1 MEAQVYKCP
10 GCGKSIP
17 FGNVDFK
24 TRRATCDYCDND
36 VILPRQEVTSS
47 DKASAPGSPPHTRQ
61 GLLKQSLLFGVDSR
75 RESVVIG
82 PAESIIGTAM
92 VAHEYGGTYRKRRYP
107 KRPLMGPTLEKT
119 ANKLP
124 ALWEKSVK

>member
-1 MEAQVYKCP
+1 MKCRIEFDDRRILVAVR
-10 GCGKSIP
+10 S
-17 FGNVDFK
+17 GNNIAL
-24 TRRATCDYCDND
+24 RRAGAYIRKATRN
-36 VILPRQEVTSS
+36 RVTTS
-47 DKASAPGSPPHTRQ
+47 DKASAPGSPPNTRQ
-61 GLLKQSLLFGVDSR
+61 GLLKQSLLFGVDNR

-92 VAHEYGGTYRKRRYP
+92 VAHEFGGTYRKRRYP

-119 ANKLP
+119 ATKLP

>member
-1 MEAQVYKCP
+1 MKCRIEFDDRRILVAVR
-10 GCGKSIP
+10 S
-17 FGNVDFK
+17 GNNIAL
-24 TRRATCDYCDND
+24 RRAGAYIRKAARNR
-36 VILPRQEVTSS
+36 VSTSE
-47 DKASAPGSPPHTRQ
+47 KASAPGSPPNTRQ
-61 GLLKQSLLFGVDSR
+61 GLLKQSLLFGMDSR

-119 ANKLP
+119 ATKLP